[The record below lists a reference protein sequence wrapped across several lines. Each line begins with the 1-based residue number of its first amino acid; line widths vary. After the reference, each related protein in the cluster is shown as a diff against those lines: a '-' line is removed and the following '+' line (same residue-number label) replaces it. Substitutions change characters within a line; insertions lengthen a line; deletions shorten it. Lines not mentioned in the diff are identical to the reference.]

1 MQAYEFKTKANN
13 EGKIQIPPDI
23 LKKLK
28 KNQKIKLII
37 MTEEAND
44 KEAKIKAIDELS
56 HFFDDTSEEKL
67 KEFDQIISEKVNFS
81 RNPEQVAND

>member
-1 MQAYEFKTKANN
+1 MQAYEFKTITNN

-37 MTEEAND
+37 LTEEANE
-44 KEAKIKAIDELS
+44 KEAKINAIDELS
-56 HFFDDTSEEKL
+56 HFFDHTSEEKL

>member
-13 EGKIQIPPDI
+13 EGKIQIPPEI
-23 LKKLK
+23 QKKLK

-44 KEAKIKAIDELS
+44 KEAKIRL
-56 HFFDDTSEEKL
+56 L
-67 KEFDQIISEKVNFS
+67 MN
-81 RNPEQVAND
+81 